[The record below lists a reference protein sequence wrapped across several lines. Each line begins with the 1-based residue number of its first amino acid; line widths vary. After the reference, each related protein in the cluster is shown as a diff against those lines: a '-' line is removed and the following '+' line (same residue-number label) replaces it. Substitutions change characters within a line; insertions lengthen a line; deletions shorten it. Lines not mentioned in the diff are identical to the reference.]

1 MHNSSITTVPNV
13 GDEAPDFQL
22 PDIDMKMQK
31 LSNYRGK
38 EVILAFFPAAES
50 PVCTKEMCALR
61 DSFDELK
68 KYDAQVLGASVDGPF
83 ANKIFTENR
92 HLNFPVLSDYK
103 REVINK
109 YGIVMENL
117 GPLEG
122 YKAAKRSI
130 FIIDR
135 NGKIQY
141 KWISDNPLIE
151 PDYQEVKGALSKLK
165 DVNNTQK

>member
-1 MHNSSITTVPNV
+1 MVPNI

-22 PDIDMKMQK
+22 PDVDMKMQK
-31 LSNYRGK
+31 LSDYRGK
-38 EVILAFFPAAES
+38 EIVLAFFPAAES
-50 PVCTKEMCALR
+50 PVCTKEMCAFR
-61 DSFDELK
+61 DSLDELK
-68 KYDAQVLGASVDGPF
+68 NYGAQVIGASVDGPF

-151 PDYQEVKGALSKLK
+151 PDYQEVKLALSKLK
-165 DVNNTQK
+165 EINNM